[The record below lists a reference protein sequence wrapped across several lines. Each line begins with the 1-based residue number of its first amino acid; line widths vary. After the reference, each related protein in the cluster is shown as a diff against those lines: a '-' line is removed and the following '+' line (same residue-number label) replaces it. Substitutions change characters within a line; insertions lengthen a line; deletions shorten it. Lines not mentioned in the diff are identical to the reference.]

1 MEAELTRGSFCCLVN
16 TPRAALC
23 ESDWVTRK
31 VNPQCLSTLSSQEVF
46 STYPAQSERQ
56 SEIKLTSALIPSLAH
71 LQRATVLLP
80 KGSGNWDKC
89 FNPRMEKKVHFYTM
103 SLLRNRIPQKQSLLF
118 PFVIVCCAFFFLS
131 LLLLL
136 LKTWYLRAVI
146 EFRF

>member
-1 MEAELTRGSFCCLVN
+1 MEAELTRGGLCCLVN
-16 TPRAALC
+16 TPRAVLC

-31 VNPQCLSTLSSQEVF
+31 VNPQCLSTLPSQEVF
-46 STYPAQSERQ
+46 STYPAQSGRQ

-80 KGSGNWDKC
+80 KGTGNWDKC
-89 FNPRMEKKVHFYTM
+89 FNPRMEKKSPFLHHVPFEKPHSSEAKFIVSLCD
-103 SLLRNRIPQKQSLLF
+103 SLL
-118 PFVIVCCAFFFLS
+118 CFFFF

-136 LKTWYLRAVI
+136 LKTGYLRAVI